1 MAPDGGFIRDYWFDR
16 TSGLLVR
23 ITTPDDPRAL
33 RIDYGDYRAS
43 GPVRVAHSRTVRN
56 WRGGVV
62 DRGRLQSL
70 EFRAIPA
77 RTFEPGIAP

>member
-1 MAPDGGFIRDYWFDR
+1 
-16 TSGLLVR
+16 
-23 ITTPDDPRAL
+23 
-33 RIDYGDYRAS
+33 
-43 GPVRVAHSRTVRN
+43 VRVAHSRTVRN